1 MPFFILSYVIHTF
14 YKMTIRNW
22 RSKSKRATS
31 CNLIC
36 AIKNKN
42 IPNTLLTITSFISS
56 NTWVAPAGV
65 TSVEYLVVGGGGGG
79 GGAYDTGSAGG
90 GGGGLVLYGTLSVV
104 PGETY
109 SIVVGAG
116 GTGGTA
122 DRTVSPFEESGADGG
137 DSSFHAIVAFGGGGG
152 YRSRLQTGGTGFGG
166 FAANGLIAP
175 TGGNGAGNVDGG
187 ENGGGG
193 GGNTTAGG
201 SSTTTPQQSN
211 IGGLGFTSNITGSDV
226 IYGAG
231 GVGGQ
236 VNISSAGSNAANNT
250 GNGGQGATSISAD
263 NKNGGNGGSGKVI
276 LKYYA

>member
-1 MPFFILSYVIHTF
+1 
-14 YKMTIRNW
+14 MTIRNW

-42 IPNTLLTITSFISS
+42 IPSTSNVPSTTLTVTSFTSS
-56 NTWVAPAGV
+56 NTWVAPAGA

-79 GGAYDTGSAGG
+79 GGAFDTGSAGG

-109 SIVVGAG
+109 SIVVGTG
-116 GTGGTA
+116 GSGGTA
-122 DRTVSPFEESGADGG
+122 NRTVSPFEENGADGG
-137 DSSFHAIVAFGGGGG
+137 DSSFHVIVAFGGGGG
-152 YRSRLQTGGTGFGG
+152 YRSRLQTDGTGYGG

-175 TGGNGAGNVDGG
+175 TGGNGAGSAVGG

-193 GGNTTAGG
+193 GGNITAGG
-201 SSTTTPQQSN
+201 SSTTTPQQSS
-211 IGGLGFTSNITGSDV
+211 IGGLGFTSNIAGSDV
-226 IYGAG
+226 TYGAG

-236 VNISSAGSNAANNT
+236 VNTSSAGSNAANNT
-250 GNGGQGATSISAD
+250 GNGGGGATTISFD

-276 LKYYA
+276 LTYYA